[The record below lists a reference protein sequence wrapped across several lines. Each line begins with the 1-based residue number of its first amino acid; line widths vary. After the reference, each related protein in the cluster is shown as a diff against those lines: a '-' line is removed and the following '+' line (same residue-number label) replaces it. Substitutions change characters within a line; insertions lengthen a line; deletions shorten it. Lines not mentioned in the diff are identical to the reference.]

1 MGPNAG
7 TNDVGPNAG
16 TNDVG
21 PNAGTNDVGPNAG
34 TNMIFVWLR
43 TTTCKFW
50 ILKFESEPLQSH

>member
-1 MGPNAG
+1 M
-7 TNDVGPNAG
+7 GPNAG

>member
-43 TTTCKFW
+43 TTTRKFW